1 MIEAGIKLS
10 SKQKTKNKQMKKA
23 QDRMDALQ
31 NSTRESQL
39 QHCPNYST
47 KQAGRV
53 ATVEPERWPHMSR

>member
-1 MIEAGIKLS
+1 
-10 SKQKTKNKQMKKA
+10 MKKG

-47 KQAGRV
+47 KQAGRE